1 MRPGTLYLVPNALG
15 GDARDVMA
23 PMARERI
30 HRLRYFL
37 AENPRNARAL
47 LKSLAHPVPLREIR
61 IERLDENT
69 RAQDVAAM
77 MEPLLHGEDAGLVSE
92 AGIPAVADP
101 GAGLVR
107 LAHARGIRVVPLP
120 GPSSIVL
127 ALSASGLEGQRFAF
141 HGYLPVKEPQRSAV
155 IRELERRSRAGRETE
170 AFIEAP
176 YRNMALLAA
185 LLSACRADTLLCVA
199 TELTQAGET
208 VRTLRVGEWRDEKP
222 ALDRRPSV
230 FLLLAAPGRED

>member
-1 MRPGTLYLVPNALG
+1 MPPGTLYLVPNTLG
-15 GDARDVMA
+15 GDAVDVTA

-30 HRLRYFL
+30 QRLRYFL
-37 AENPRNARAL
+37 AEDPRNARAL

-61 IERLDENT
+61 IERLNENT
-69 RAQDVAAM
+69 RPQEVAAM
-77 MEPLLHGEDAGLVSE
+77 LEPLLQGEDAGLVSE

-107 LAHARGIRVVPLP
+107 LAHRRGIRVVPLP

-141 HGYLPVKEPQRSAV
+141 HGYVPVKEPQRSAV
-155 IRELERRSRAGRETE
+155 IRELERRSRAERETE
-170 AFIEAP
+170 VFIEAP

-185 LLSACRADTLLCVA
+185 LLSACRGDTLLCIA
-199 TELTQAGET
+199 TDLTLAGET
-208 VRTLRVGEWRDEKP
+208 VRTLRVEEWRRERPK
-222 ALDRRPSV
+222 LERRPSV
-230 FLLLAAPGRED
+230 FLLLAATGRDN

>member
-15 GDARDVMA
+15 GDAGDIMA

-47 LKSLAHPVPLREIR
+47 LKSLEHPVPLREIR

-69 RAQDVAAM
+69 RVQDAAAM

-107 LAHARGIRVVPLP
+107 LAHRRGIRVAPLP

-141 HGYLPVKEPQRSAV
+141 HGYLPIKEPKRSAV

-185 LLSACRADTLLCVA
+185 LLSACRTDTLLCVA
-199 TELTQAGET
+199 TDLTQTGET
-208 VRTLRVGEWRDEKP
+208 VRTLRVDEWRAEKP

-230 FLLLAAPGRED
+230 FLLLAAPGRGD